1 MSDCCNNPQV
11 TSAKTAVCPVNGRTY
26 KHIAQKTLLHQ
37 ISKPWQKD
45 LHKDYYYCSDAD
57 CDVVY
62 FSNQGDIIGRDDIRP
77 ANSHQSSDATATVC
91 YCFDVSTADIRS
103 ESSKIQIRNYI
114 IEQTKNH
121 ICECSIRNPSGCC
134 CLKDIK

>member
-1 MSDCCNNPQV
+1 MSDCCNNQLVKP
-11 TSAKTAVCPVNGRTY
+11 TKTAVCPVNGRTY

-45 LHKDYYYCSDAD
+45 LHKDYYYCSDPD

-62 FSNQGDIIGRDDIRP
+62 FSYAGDILGHADMR
-77 ANSHQSSDATATVC
+77 SSSAHESSAAAATVC
-91 YCFDVSTADIRS
+91 YCFDVSTTDIRS
-103 ESSKIQIRNYI
+103 EPAKTQIRNYI

-121 ICECSIRNPSGCC
+121 VCECSVRNPSGCC
-134 CLKDIK
+134 CLKDLK